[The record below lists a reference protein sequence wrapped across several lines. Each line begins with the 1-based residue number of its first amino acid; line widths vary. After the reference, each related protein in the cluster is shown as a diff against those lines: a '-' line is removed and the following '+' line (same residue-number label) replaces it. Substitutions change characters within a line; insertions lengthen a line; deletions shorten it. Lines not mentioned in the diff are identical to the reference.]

1 MPFYQYRNR
10 EIQRKTCL
18 RGFGGREFV
27 LSAVFAAETLKEHTQ
42 TFEAG
47 KFYVPIGSFLTRFT
61 AKYNNGKEEL
71 GPEPTKVKIYE
82 KAGTNADAVQTL
94 TLAASKENKG
104 SFTLSF
110 GGQTTA
116 PIKVEEEGEKPTGAE
131 IVAALVKLS
140 TIATSA
146 NIESPNAAKTMK
158 EEAIKIKFIGELGNR
173 PQPLLVVDNS
183 GMESK
188 ESKGKITAATTTP
201 GTTAEKIIGVYDGP
215 EWDFW
220 GNEASNENLD
230 QPIPIY
236 FQSCVFN
243 KVLLPE
249 YAKYGVEAEEA
260 LKTCSFV

>member
-1 MPFYQYRNR
+1 MPFNQTRNR

-27 LSAVFAAETLKEHTQ
+27 LSAVFAAETLKEHKQ
-42 TFEAG
+42 SFEAG
-47 KFYVPIGSFLTRFT
+47 KFFVPVGSFLTYFT
-61 AKYNNGKEEL
+61 AKYEAIE
-71 GPEPTKVKIYE
+71 PEPTKVKIFE
-82 KAGTNADAVQTL
+82 KLGTNADAVQKLTL
-94 TLAASKENKG
+94 TGEEIEG
-104 SFTLSF
+104 TFTLSY

-116 PIKVEEEGEKPTGAE
+116 AIEAKEPTGTKIIE
-131 IVAALVKLS
+131 ELVKLS
-140 TIATSA
+140 TIATSS
-146 NIESPNAAKTMK
+146 NIKSTNAAKK
-158 EEAIKIKFIGELGNR
+158 LSEEPIAIEFIGELGNM
-173 PQPLLVVDNS
+173 PQPLLIVNYA
-183 GMESK
+183 GMKSK
-188 ESKGKITAATTTP
+188 ESKGKIVATTTTP

-220 GNEASNENLD
+220 GNEAANENLD

-249 YAKYGVEAEEA
+249 YNKYGLLAEEA